1 MNQVMIDIWP
11 YLMIPIAGAIGW
23 LFREVFILKSKSEV
37 LGAEI
42 KGLESD
48 IKDMKDRLNS
58 HSKKQDAILERIGN
72 MEKEVLGKM
81 GDITVSMTSLAGD
94 LKSLTNLI
102 AISDAGIKIKREQ

>member
-23 LFREVFILKSKSEV
+23 LFREVFVLKSKSEV
-37 LGAEI
+37 QGAEI

-81 GDITVSMTSLAGD
+81 GDMAVNMSSLASD
-94 LKSLTNLI
+94 LKNLTNLI
-102 AISDAGIKIKREQ
+102 AISDAGIKIKRDK